1 MCARKDKRND
11 FAGMKMIGYYN
22 FEREEHTSVSFRFK
36 NIRILTN
43 LPKKVI
49 KGSYT
54 EGDDF
59 DKVSSS
65 NSEMSM
71 FK

>member
-1 MCARKDKRND
+1 
-11 FAGMKMIGYYN
+11 MIGYYN
-22 FEREEHTSVSFRFK
+22 FEREEHTPVSFRFT
-36 NIRILTN
+36 NFRILTN
-43 LPKKVI
+43 VPKKVI

-54 EGDDF
+54 EGNNF
-59 DKVSSS
+59 DKVSGSSS

>member
-1 MCARKDKRND
+1 
-11 FAGMKMIGYYN
+11 MIGYYN
-22 FEREEHTSVSFRFK
+22 FEREEHTPVSFRFK
-36 NIRILTN
+36 IFRILTN

-59 DKVSSS
+59 DKVSLSSS

>member
-1 MCARKDKRND
+1 
-11 FAGMKMIGYYN
+11 MIGYCN
-22 FEREEHTSVSFRFK
+22 FEREEHTPVSFRFK

-65 NSEMSM
+65 SSNSEMSM